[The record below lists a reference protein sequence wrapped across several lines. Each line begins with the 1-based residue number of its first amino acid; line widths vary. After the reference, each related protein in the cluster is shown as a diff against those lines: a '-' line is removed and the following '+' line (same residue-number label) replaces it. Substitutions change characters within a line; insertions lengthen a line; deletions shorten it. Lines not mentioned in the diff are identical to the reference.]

1 MASIATKAQTAN
13 KSDNATNDSKLVPS
27 GSGVT
32 LQSDLGATTIQ
43 PHVVAKIAGLAV
55 REVNGVHSL
64 VPFGA
69 GQAFSNLAASV
80 TGAEMRNL
88 GVSVEVGSLEAAIDC
103 RIVCDYGVS
112 IPQVS
117 AAIRENV
124 TERIYIMTGLKVAE
138 VNIEVADLFF
148 EEDVTQRPA
157 PQSRVR

>member
-1 MASIATKAQTAN
+1 MAAKAAPTNPVDTAPPVQANMPARRDQTVM
-13 KSDNATNDSKLVPS
+13 LE
-27 GSGVT
+27 
-32 LQSDLGATTIQ
+32 SDLGTTTIQ

-55 REVNGVHSL
+55 REVQGVHNL

-88 GVSVEVGSLEAAIDC
+88 GVSVEVGSIEAAIDV

-117 AAIRENV
+117 ALIREHV
-124 TERIYIMTGLKVAE
+124 TERIFIMTGLQVTE
-138 VNIEVADLFF
+138 VNIEVADL
-148 EEDVTQRPA
+148 
-157 PQSRVR
+157 